1 MRLIE
6 LPRNLDSKAL
16 SFQLPPPEIEVFA
29 DDELAHLYAVVK
41 GQSRLHFLLML
52 GAGFTAK
59 DISDLHPAE
68 VDWTEGTISRRR
80 SKTRRHADA
89 PTVTYKLWPQTFALL
104 REHRSV
110 SPDAV
115 LLSPNGE
122 RWVADKPHDGVYAR
136 SDKVAAALRYWMKKA
151 KVQHA
156 PKASGRRR
164 RASWPNT
171 RRSSSIRTIFWR
183 IRPVKWARSTISS
196 RIGRSFLRPWRGWRG
211 RWACGLEDKTGGC
224 DGRLACCIPERPGSP
239 CLKNSSESP
248 PGAGTV
254 RG

>member
-1 MRLIE
+1 
-6 LPRNLDSKAL
+6 
-16 SFQLPPPEIEVFA
+16 
-29 DDELAHLYAVVK
+29 
-41 GQSRLHFLLML
+41 ML

-104 REHRSV
+104 REHRSD

-156 PKASGRRR
+156 PKAI
-164 RASWPNT
+164 RATAASKMAEHPT
-171 RRSSSIRTIFWR
+171 FKFYSDY
-183 IRPVKWARSTISS
+183 
-196 RIGRSFLRPWRGWRG
+196 FLAHFGP
-211 RWACGLEDKTGGC
+211 
-224 DGRLACCIPERPGSP
+224 
-239 CLKNSSESP
+239 
-248 PGAGTV
+248 
-254 RG
+254 